1 MTIVKKFLTFA
12 ACVGFAGAAMSATLS
27 WQLPTTR
34 VNGQALVTGDLT
46 AIMVYRTGVSGPV
59 ATLAGTAT
67 TYTVPDCVPGVYS
80 VTATAGL
87 ESAQSSTATFSI
99 PASCAPN
106 PPTAVTVK

>member
-1 MTIVKKFLTFA
+1 MFA
-12 ACVGFAGAAMSATLS
+12 VAAGFVGVAMSATLS
-27 WQLPTTR
+27 WQLPTAR
-34 VNGQALVTGDLT
+34 VNGQALVAGDLT
-46 AIMVYRTGVSGPV
+46 AITIYKAGVSGPV